1 MDQLQPWRERGRESL
16 SGRVVRRRISYKER
30 ERQTREVVNII
41 FGCECLSG
49 GSD

>member
-30 ERQTREVVNII
+30 ERQTVTREEG
-41 FGCECLSG
+41 GCEHNLWL
-49 GSD
+49 